1 MNPANEGP
9 QILAHAGRTFLLYS
23 CGAAWLPTY
32 KLGLLELTGHDP
44 MDPASWQK
52 HSRSVFQSTP
62 RTFGV
67 GHSCFVSTGDPASP
81 PGGGHGTGPSPPD
94 RPAWRHVYHAKRG
107 RAPGWPRDVFLQPF
121 HFDTTGFPQFGDPLP
136 PGSQVLL
143 PAESSP

>member
-23 CGAAWLPTY
+23 CGAAWMPTY

-44 MDPASWQK
+44 M
-52 HSRSVFQSTP
+52 
-62 RTFGV
+62 
-67 GHSCFVSTGDPASP
+67 DPASP